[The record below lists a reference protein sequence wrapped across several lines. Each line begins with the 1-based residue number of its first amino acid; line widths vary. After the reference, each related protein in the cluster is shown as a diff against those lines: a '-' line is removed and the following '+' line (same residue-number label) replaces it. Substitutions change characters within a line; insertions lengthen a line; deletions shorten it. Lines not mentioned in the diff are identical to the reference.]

1 MDDIKNIISSIISS
15 SIDNHS
21 SIGENCAV
29 YKDGKEIFSGS
40 FGLAD
45 RENGVPMSRDRIFR
59 LFSLTKPITSSA
71 VMILFDRNAL
81 SPDTEVRDIFPEF
94 ADLTYIDENDTIHSY
109 DGALTVEHLLTMT
122 SGLPYANNFNKS
134 VCGAGRLFD
143 SVIEGIDSTGCGDI
157 TTEQFC
163 RLAADIPLSF
173 RPGEKWDYG
182 ISADILGGIVERV
195 SGMRYGEFLRENIF
209 EPLGMYDTGFYVPEE
224 KRDRLAA
231 LYSWGE
237 KGLTRDYGNYLGL
250 TDYTAPPAFESG
262 GAGLVSTIG
271 DYARFACMLANRGEL
286 DGVRI
291 ISEKS
296 FGYMTAPHLGNAQ
309 AACLWDRLSGYN
321 YGSLMRVMT
330 NVDSAQIKTCNG
342 EFGWDGWT
350 GTYFCA
356 DSENRIVVLY
366 FTQICG
372 AGTTAEAA
380 RISSEVYSKLLG
392 K

>member
-1 MDDIKNIISSIISS
+1 MDNLKNIIEGIINSSLE
-15 SIDNHS
+15 NHS

-29 YKDGKEIFSGS
+29 FKDGKELFSGS

-45 RENGVPMSRDRIFR
+45 RENNIPMSKNSIFR
-59 LFSLTKPITSSA
+59 LFSLSKPVTSAA
-71 VMILFDRNAL
+71 VMILFDRGML
-81 SPDTEVRDIFPEF
+81 SPDTPVSDIFPEF
-94 ADLTYIDENDTIHSY
+94 SELTYIDENDDIHPCNDTLTIQ
-109 DGALTVEHLLTMT
+109 HLLTMT

-143 SVIEGIDSTGCGDI
+143 SVIEGIDKTGCGVV
-157 TTEQFC
+157 TTEEFC
-163 RLAADIPLSF
+163 RRAARIPLSF
-173 RPGEKWDYG
+173 RPGERWDYG
-182 ISADILGGIVERV
+182 ISADILGGIAERV
-195 SGMRYGEFLRENIF
+195 SGMKYGEFLRENIF
-209 EPLGMYDTGFYVPEE
+209 APLGMDDTGFYVPED
-224 KRDRLAA
+224 KLDRLTA

-237 KGLTRDYGNYLGL
+237 NGLRRDFGNYLGL

-291 ISEKS
+291 ISESS
-296 FGYMTAPHLGNAQ
+296 FEYMTAPRLDTAQ
-309 AACLWDRLSGYN
+309 AACLWDRLKGYN

-330 NVDSAQIKTCNG
+330 DADKSQIKTCNG
-342 EFGWDGWT
+342 EFGWDGWS

-356 DSENRIVVLY
+356 DPVNRIAVLY

-372 AGTTAEAA
+372 AGTTREAA
-380 RISSEVYSKLLG
+380 EISSAVYGALAG